1 MLDPITTII
10 VLIAVGLGA
19 GTLGSMIGVGGGI
32 ILVPALT
39 FLGLSPTQTASTG
52 LIAVATTSVSSTI
65 EYSRQRR
72 IDYRLGIEMAAFAI
86 PGAVLGAYISGYLT
100 EESFKLYFGV
110 LLLLTG
116 IYVLYKNSILKDS
129 AAKKRSTTLRA
140 AAFAATFG
148 AGIISS
154 LFGVGG
160 GIIFVPAMLLVLGLS
175 MQRAAP
181 TSQLTLMMTSIAGV
195 LTHGFLGHPDYFQ
208 AAVLSAGAFV
218 GAQIGSR
225 ASRTAKEAL
234 LQRLL
239 VLALIVVAIK
249 FIIDWLTS
257 K

>member
-52 LIAVATTSVSSTI
+52 LIAVASTSVSSTI

-116 IYVLYKNSILKDS
+116 IYVLCKNSILKDS

-195 LTHGFLGHPDYFQ
+195 LTHGFLGHPDYLQ
-208 AAVLSAGAFV
+208 AAILSAGAFV

-239 VLALIVVAIK
+239 GLALIVVAIE